1 MARRRI
7 ARESSGC
14 SGPSGPM
21 NASNRHS
28 AVRAAHGATRS
39 VPRSARTNMFG
50 NPVSALAYG
59 VGSMWPSRSQANGA
73 FGMLIPDLATRRNV
87 AAGIRRPVSTPQLSG
102 KQHSTVSIACRSMS
116 SFAAAWS
123 MRGRS
128 FLSPAGRC
136 PGSHHVP
143 PLSSLLSCGL
153 ITIYL
158 HERRNSP
165 ASVHQAACG
174 GVAVK
179 LPGAPPDT
187 GGRPLP
193 IPDAILADVGRA
205 VEELATPAL
214 VLDRPAAARNMAVM
228 AEQIAMMPAELR
240 PHIKAHKSAEIAR
253 LQVER
258 GAIGITAATV
268 AEADAMALAGLSDIL
283 IANEVVAS
291 PAIDRVVA
299 VAVRA
304 RTTVAV
310 DDVGNLQLLASRAAA
325 AGALL
330 GVVVEVDVGMG
341 RGGARTTEE
350 ALALAG
356 RAAALPGI
364 ELRGLMG
371 YEGHC
376 ADERDVERRERK
388 TRASMAKLMAVVDRC
403 SAAGLG
409 IQIVTAGATGTY
421 RFAGGYPGVTEVQA
435 GSYVLMDRFHE
446 PLAPE
451 FECAIAV

>member
-1 MARRRI
+1 
-7 ARESSGC
+7 
-14 SGPSGPM
+14 
-21 NASNRHS
+21 
-28 AVRAAHGATRS
+28 
-39 VPRSARTNMFG
+39 
-50 NPVSALAYG
+50 
-59 VGSMWPSRSQANGA
+59 
-73 FGMLIPDLATRRNV
+73 
-87 AAGIRRPVSTPQLSG
+87 
-102 KQHSTVSIACRSMS
+102 
-116 SFAAAWS
+116 
-123 MRGRS
+123 
-128 FLSPAGRC
+128 
-136 PGSHHVP
+136 
-143 PLSSLLSCGL
+143 
-153 ITIYL
+153 
-158 HERRNSP
+158 
-165 ASVHQAACG
+165 
-174 GVAVK
+174 VK

-240 PHIKAHKSAEIAR
+240 PHVKAHKSAEIAR
-253 LQVER
+253 LQLER

-388 TRASMAKLMAVVDRC
+388 TRASMAKLMAVADRC
-403 SAAGLG
+403 RAAGLE
-409 IQIVTAGATGTY
+409 IEIVTAGATGTY
-421 RFAGGYPGVTEVQA
+421 RFAGRHQGVTEVQA

-446 PLAPE
+446 GLAPE
-451 FECAIAV
+451 FECALAVLTTAVSTHGDLVVFDAGRKGIGTDLRLPDPPEPGAEVAFVHEEHLGVRFSGGAPYRVGDRVALVPGYAPTAVNLFGAYHVVDGGQVVDVWPVLARHGGG